1 MQELATRRGSRL
13 FCPLKNDS
21 SEIFVSLVD
30 YRNNLFTSKD
40 PEKIIEFYNGFDN
53 KSELIQW
60 MNERP
65 KGVTTIYEVEGD
77 KNIIVVITT
86 ADYNGKYAK
95 ECRDNIFKGLHIVFV
110 ESGGREDN
118 YFNFA
123 HNINT
128 GIRKAMEYNPK
139 WVVVSNDD
147 MVIIDSSSTLKNQLM
162 EIDNNNYRVLFTR
175 PSYYHSIPCY
185 LSRQRITR
193 KILFYLLGR
202 PRRKQFLL
210 EKRFGVEFFLPPSH
224 GYWKFFFK
232 KGISI
237 LSIATFGIF
246 SPELIREFKNLYDE
260 TYINSAED
268 MDLSV
273 RIAFKKIP
281 ASIIGYRIG
290 NLKGSTLGRD
300 VNRHLREIA
309 GLYYFNL
316 NLMEKQWNK

>member
-139 WVVVSNDD
+139 
-147 MVIIDSSSTLKNQLM
+147 
-162 EIDNNNYRVLFTR
+162 
-175 PSYYHSIPCY
+175 
-185 LSRQRITR
+185 
-193 KILFYLLGR
+193 
-202 PRRKQFLL
+202 
-210 EKRFGVEFFLPPSH
+210 
-224 GYWKFFFK
+224 
-232 KGISI
+232 
-237 LSIATFGIF
+237 
-246 SPELIREFKNLYDE
+246 
-260 TYINSAED
+260 
-268 MDLSV
+268 
-273 RIAFKKIP
+273 
-281 ASIIGYRIG
+281 
-290 NLKGSTLGRD
+290 
-300 VNRHLREIA
+300 
-309 GLYYFNL
+309 
-316 NLMEKQWNK
+316 